1 MRWKA
6 IVIGRERRRETIIDV
21 TMNEGVK
28 ETTTGERGRIIVMI
42 GVVTMIVMADDVM
55 TRAAENDLH
64 EKRITFTRVTD
75 E

>member
-64 EKRITFTRVTD
+64 GKRFMFRRVTD

>member
-6 IVIGRERRRETIIDV
+6 IVIGRERQRETIIV
-21 TMNEGVK
+21 VKMIEGVK
-28 ETTTGERGRIIVMI
+28 ETTTGGRGRIIVMI

-64 EKRITFTRVTD
+64 GKRFTFRRVTD